1 MGAALLHWWPGSRFL
16 LRNAE
21 SVGRLQYNCS
31 FTRERGCCC
40 QIQTMK
46 IALAQINTTVG
57 DFEGNVGKILH
68 YANLAVERKADLVVF
83 PEMAVCGYPPRD
95 LVERP
100 DFIERSETELSR
112 LTHLLPDIPAL
123 IGYVRS
129 SGVQTGKAVSNAA
142 ALVFRGK
149 VLLDY
154 VKILLPFYDV
164 FDESRY
170 FEPGSTL
177 GVYDLEGVRIGVT
190 ICEDIWNDKN
200 FWRKRLYPRDPVEEI
215 SQAGANI
222 LLNIASSPYS
232 TEKIQ
237 LRYDMLRT
245 IAAEHRIPVA
255 YVNHV
260 GGNDQL
266 ILDGSSLAFGAGGAL
281 LARAK
286 SFEEDLVVFDTT
298 GTQSDIHDA
307 PASEI
312 DAVYR
317 ALLLGTRDYMRKCG
331 FKEAIVGLS
340 GGIDSSVVVT
350 LAADALGPENVHAIA
365 MPGPF
370 SSPGSVTDAEELAK
384 RLGVGFCV
392 IPITSIYDGYLK
404 TLEPS
409 FGGRAAD
416 VAEENIQA
424 RIRGNILM
432 ALSNK
437 LGAMVLSTGNK
448 SELAVGYCTLY
459 GDMAGGLSVIADLPK
474 TMVYS
479 LARYLNRDN
488 ERIPRS
494 CLEKPPSAELKPD
507 QTDQDTLPPYETLDV
522 ILKSIIEE
530 RLCAK
535 DIASKYKV
543 GLSLVEDIM
552 RRVTRAEYKRQQA
565 APALKVTAK
574 AFGIGRRYPIAQK
587 FIG

>member
-1 MGAALLHWWPGSRFL
+1 
-16 LRNAE
+16 
-21 SVGRLQYNCS
+21 
-31 FTRERGCCC
+31 
-40 QIQTMK
+40 MK

-57 DFEGNVGKILH
+57 DFEGNVAKILQ
-68 YANLAVERKADLVVF
+68 YARMALDRKADLVVF

-95 LVERP
+95 LVERH
-100 DFIERSETELSR
+100 DFIEQSEAELSR
-112 LTHLLPDIPAL
+112 LSHLLPDIPAL
-123 IGYVRS
+123 IGYVRAS
-129 SGVQTGKAVSNAA
+129 HVQMGKPVSNAA
-142 ALVFRGK
+142 ALLYRGK

-170 FEPGSTL
+170 FEPGNAV
-177 GVYDLEGVRIGVT
+177 GIFDLEGVRIGIT

-200 FWRKRLYPRDPVEEI
+200 FWRKRLYARDPVEEI
-215 SQAGANI
+215 TQAGAKV
-222 LLNIASSPYS
+222 LLNIASSPYNI
-232 TEKIQ
+232 EKIQ

-245 IAAEHRIPVA
+245 IAAEHHIPVA

-266 ILDGSSLAFGAGGAL
+266 ILDGSSMAFSSNGTL
-281 LARAK
+281 VARAK
-286 SFEEDLVVFDTT
+286 SFEEDLVVFDAA
-298 GTQSDIHDA
+298 GTLADIQDA

-312 DAVYR
+312 EAVYK

-331 FKEAIVGLS
+331 FNEAIVGLS

-350 LAADALGPENVHAIA
+350 VAADALGPENIHAIA
-365 MPGPF
+365 MPGPY
-370 SSPGSVTDAEELAK
+370 SSPGSLTDAEELAK
-384 RLGVGFCV
+384 RLGVDFRV
-392 IPITSIYDGYLK
+392 IPISPIYNDYLQ

-409 FGGRAAD
+409 FKGRAAD
-416 VAEENIQA
+416 ATEENIQA

-474 TMVYS
+474 TMVYA
-479 LARYLNRDN
+479 LARYLNREK
-488 ERIPRS
+488 ERIPLS
-494 CLEKPPSAELKPD
+494 CIEKPPSAELKAD
-507 QTDQDTLPPYETLDV
+507 QTDQDTLPPYEILDV

-535 DIASKYKV
+535 DIAAKYKIDQA
-543 GLSLVEDIM
+543 LVEDVM
-552 RRVTRAEYKRQQA
+552 QRVTRAEYKRQQA

-574 AFGIGRRYPIAQK
+574 AFGMGRRYPIAQK
-587 FIG
+587 FIA

>member
-1 MGAALLHWWPGSRFL
+1 
-16 LRNAE
+16 
-21 SVGRLQYNCS
+21 
-31 FTRERGCCC
+31 
-40 QIQTMK
+40 MK

-57 DFEGNVGKILH
+57 DFEGNVAKVLQ
-68 YANLAVERKADLVVF
+68 YARMAVDRKADLVVF

-95 LVERP
+95 LVERR
-100 DFIERSETELSR
+100 DFIERSEAELSR
-112 LTHLLPDIPAL
+112 LSHLLPDVPAL
-123 IGYVRS
+123 IGYVRAS
-129 SGVQTGKAVSNAA
+129 HVQLGKPVSNAA
-142 ALVFRGK
+142 ALIYRGK

-170 FEPGSTL
+170 FEPGNTV
-177 GVYDLEGVRIGVT
+177 GIFDLEGVRIGIT

-215 SQAGANI
+215 ARAGAKL
-222 LLNIASSPYS
+222 LLNIASSPYG
-232 TEKIQ
+232 TEKLQ

-245 IAAEHRIPVA
+245 IATEHHIPVA

-266 ILDGSSLAFGAGGAL
+266 VLDGSSMAFSAGGTL
-281 LARAK
+281 IARAR
-286 SFEEDLVVFDTT
+286 SFEEDLLVFDTA
-298 GTQSDIHDA
+298 GTAADIHPT

-312 DAVYR
+312 EAVYK

-331 FKEAIVGLS
+331 FKEALVGLS
-340 GGIDSSVVVT
+340 GGIDSSVVAT
-350 LAADALGPENVHAIA
+350 LAADALGPENVRAIA
-365 MPGPF
+365 MPGPY
-370 SSPGSVTDAEELAK
+370 SSPGSLQDAEELAR
-384 RLGVGFCV
+384 RLGIDFRVV
-392 IPITSIYDGYLK
+392 PITSLYEGYLQ
-404 TLEPS
+404 TLGPS
-409 FGGRAAD
+409 FKGRAAD
-416 VAEENIQA
+416 VTEENLQA
-424 RIRGNILM
+424 RVRGNLLM

-459 GDMAGGLSVIADLPK
+459 GDMAGGLSVIADVPK
-474 TMVYS
+474 TMVYA
-479 LARYLNRDN
+479 LARHINREK

-494 CLEKPPSAELKPD
+494 CLEKVPSAELKAN

-535 DIASKYKV
+535 DIAEKYKIE
-543 GLSLVEDIM
+543 LPLVEDVM

-574 AFGIGRRYPIAQK
+574 AFGMGRRYPIAQK

>member
-1 MGAALLHWWPGSRFL
+1 
-16 LRNAE
+16 
-21 SVGRLQYNCS
+21 
-31 FTRERGCCC
+31 
-40 QIQTMK
+40 MK

-57 DFEGNVGKILH
+57 DFEGNVAKILE
-68 YANLAVERKADLVVF
+68 YARMAVDRKADLVVF

-100 DFIERSETELSR
+100 DFIERSEAELSR
-112 LTHLLPDIPAL
+112 LSHLLPDIHAL
-123 IGYVRS
+123 IGYVRAS
-129 SGVQTGKAVSNAA
+129 RVQTGKAVSNAA
-142 ALVFRGK
+142 ALVYRGNL
-149 VLLDY
+149 LLDY

-170 FEPGSTL
+170 FEPGNAV
-177 GVYDLEGVRIGVT
+177 GIFDLQGVRIGIT

-215 SQAGANI
+215 TQAGAKV

-237 LRYDMLRT
+237 LRHDMLRT

-266 ILDGSSLAFGAGGAL
+266 ILDGSSMAFGAGGSL
-281 LARAK
+281 IARAK
-286 SFEEDLVVFDTT
+286 SFEEDLVVFDTA
-298 GTQSDIHDA
+298 GTQADIHDA
-307 PASEI
+307 PSSEI
-312 DAVYR
+312 GAVYG

-340 GGIDSSVVVT
+340 GGIDSSVVAT
-350 LAADALGPENVHAIA
+350 LAADALGPENVRAIA
-365 MPGPF
+365 MPGPY
-370 SSPGSVTDAEELAK
+370 SSGGSLSDAEELAR
-384 RLGVGFCV
+384 RLGIDFQI
-392 IPITSIYDGYLK
+392 IPISSIYDGYLQ
-404 TLEPS
+404 TLESS
-409 FGGRAAD
+409 FQGRAVD
-416 VAEENIQA
+416 VTEENIQA

-432 ALSNK
+432 GLSNK

-474 TMVYS
+474 TMVYT
-479 LARYLNRDN
+479 LARYLNRET

-494 CLEKPPSAELKPD
+494 SIEKPPSAELRAG

-535 DIASKYKV
+535 DIAKKYRID
-543 GLSLVEDIM
+543 LALVEDVM

-574 AFGIGRRYPIAQK
+574 AFGMGRRYPIAQK

>member
-1 MGAALLHWWPGSRFL
+1 
-16 LRNAE
+16 
-21 SVGRLQYNCS
+21 
-31 FTRERGCCC
+31 
-40 QIQTMK
+40 MK

-57 DFEGNVGKILH
+57 DFEGNVAKILQ
-68 YANLAVERKADLVVF
+68 YAKMAADRQADLVVF

-95 LVERP
+95 LVERR
-100 DFIERSETELSR
+100 DFIERSESELSR
-112 LTHLLPDIPAL
+112 LSHLLPGIPAL
-123 IGYVRS
+123 IGYVRAS
-129 SGVQTGKAVSNAA
+129 HVQLGKPVSNAA
-142 ALVFRGK
+142 ALVYRGK

-170 FEPGSTL
+170 FEPGNSV
-177 GVYDLEGVRIGVT
+177 GIFDLQGLRIGVT

-215 SQAGANI
+215 TRAGAKL

-245 IAAEHRIPVA
+245 IAAEHQIPVA

-266 ILDGSSLAFGAGGAL
+266 VLDGSSLAFGAGGTL

-286 SFEEDLVVFDTT
+286 SFEEDLVIFDTT
-298 GTQSDIHDA
+298 GAMADIHSA
-307 PASEI
+307 PESEI
-312 DAVYR
+312 EAVYR

-340 GGIDSSVVVT
+340 GGIDSSVVAT

-365 MPGPF
+365 MPGPY
-370 SSPGSVTDAEELAK
+370 SSEGSLRDAEDLAK
-384 RLGVGFCV
+384 RLDVDFRV
-392 IPITSIYDGYLK
+392 IPIMSIYDGYIQALK
-404 TLEPS
+404 PS
-409 FGGRAAD
+409 FEGMPAD
-416 VAEENIQA
+416 VTEENIQA

-459 GDMAGGLSVIADLPK
+459 GDMAGGLSVIADVPK
-474 TMVYS
+474 TEVYA
-479 LARYLNRDN
+479 LARYINRER
-488 ERIPRS
+488 ERIPRA
-494 CLEKPPSAELKPD
+494 CLEKAPSAELKPN
-507 QTDQDTLPPYETLDV
+507 QTDQDTLPPYEVLDA
-522 ILKSIIEE
+522 ILKGIIEE

-535 DIASKYKV
+535 EIAAKYRFDLK
-543 GLSLVEDIM
+543 LVEDIA
-552 RRVTRAEYKRQQA
+552 RRVARAEYKRQQA
-565 APALKVTAK
+565 APAIKVTAK
-574 AFGIGRRYPIAQK
+574 AFGMGRRYPIAQK
-587 FIG
+587 FIC

>member
-1 MGAALLHWWPGSRFL
+1 
-16 LRNAE
+16 
-21 SVGRLQYNCS
+21 
-31 FTRERGCCC
+31 
-40 QIQTMK
+40 MK

-57 DFEGNVGKILH
+57 DFEGNVAKILQ
-68 YANLAVERKADLVVF
+68 YARMAVERKADLVVF

-95 LVERP
+95 LVEKQ
-100 DFIERSETELSR
+100 DFIDRSEAELSR
-112 LTHLLPDIPAL
+112 LSHLLPDIPAL
-123 IGYVRS
+123 IGYVRAS
-129 SGVQTGKAVSNAA
+129 RVQTGKAVSNAA
-142 ALVFRGK
+142 ALVYRGK
-149 VLLDY
+149 VLVDY

-170 FEPGSTL
+170 FEPGNTV
-177 GVYDLEGVRIGVT
+177 GVFDLEGVRIGIT

-215 SQAGANI
+215 TRAGAKL

-237 LRYDMLRT
+237 LRHDMLRT
-245 IAAEHRIPVA
+245 IAAEHKIPVA

-266 ILDGSSLAFGAGGAL
+266 VLDGSSLAFNAAGTL
-281 LARAK
+281 IARAK
-286 SFEEDLVVFDTT
+286 SFEEDLVVFDAS
-298 GTQSDIHDA
+298 GTLADIHDA

-312 DAVYR
+312 ESVYK
-317 ALLLGTRDYMRKCG
+317 ALLLGMRDYMRKCG

-340 GGIDSSVVVT
+340 GGIDSAVVVT

-365 MPGPF
+365 MPGPY
-370 SSPGSVTDAEELAK
+370 SSTGSVRDAEDLAK
-384 RLGVGFCV
+384 RLGVEFRV
-392 IPITSIYDGYLK
+392 IPISSIFDGYLH
-404 TLEPS
+404 TLKAS
-409 FGGRAAD
+409 FEGRAAD
-416 VAEENIQA
+416 VTEENIQA

-474 TMVYS
+474 TMVYA
-479 LARYLNRDN
+479 LARYLNREQ

-494 CLEKPPSAELKPD
+494 CIEKPPSAELKPN
-507 QTDQDTLPPYETLDV
+507 QKDQDTLPPYDTLDL
-522 ILKSIIEE
+522 ILKGIIED
-530 RLCAK
+530 RLSPR
-535 DIASKYKV
+535 DIAAKYKID
-543 GLSLVEDIM
+543 LALVDDVV

-574 AFGIGRRYPIAQK
+574 AFGMGRRYPIAQR

>member
-1 MGAALLHWWPGSRFL
+1 
-16 LRNAE
+16 
-21 SVGRLQYNCS
+21 
-31 FTRERGCCC
+31 
-40 QIQTMK
+40 MK

-57 DFEGNVGKILH
+57 DFEGNVAKILH
-68 YANLAVERKADLVVF
+68 CARIAVDRNSDLVVF

-95 LVERP
+95 LVERR
-100 DFIERSETELSR
+100 DFIERSEAELSR
-112 LTHLLPDIPAL
+112 LSHLLPDIPAL
-123 IGYVRS
+123 IGYVRAS
-129 SGVQTGKAVSNAA
+129 HAQLGKPVCNAA
-142 ALVFRGK
+142 ALVYRGK

-170 FEPGSTL
+170 FEPGNAV
-177 GVYDLEGVRIGVT
+177 GIFDLEGTRIGIT

-215 SQAGANI
+215 TRAGAKL

-232 TEKIQ
+232 TEKLQ
-237 LRYDMLRT
+237 LRHDMLRT

-266 ILDGSSLAFGAGGAL
+266 ILDGSSLAFSAGGTL
-281 LARAK
+281 IARAK

-298 GTQSDIHDA
+298 GTQADIHPA
-307 PASEI
+307 PESEI
-312 DAVYR
+312 DAVYK

-340 GGIDSSVVVT
+340 GGIDSSVVAT
-350 LAADALGPENVHAIA
+350 LAADALGPQNVHAIA
-365 MPGPF
+365 MPGPY
-370 SSPGSVTDAEELAK
+370 SSPGSLQDAEELAR
-384 RLGVGFCV
+384 RLGIDFRVV
-392 IPITSIYDGYLK
+392 PISSIYDGYID

-409 FGGRAAD
+409 FKGRTAD
-416 VAEENIQA
+416 VTEENIQA

-432 ALSNK
+432 AFSNK

-459 GDMAGGLSVIADLPK
+459 GDMAGGLSVIADVPK
-474 TMVYS
+474 TMVYA
-479 LARYLNRDN
+479 LARYLNREK
-488 ERIPRS
+488 ERIPRP
-494 CLEKPPSAELKPD
+494 CIEKPPSAELRPD
-507 QTDQDTLPPYETLDV
+507 QKDQDTLPPYEALDV

-535 DIASKYKV
+535 DIAAKYKV
-543 GLSLVEDIM
+543 ELPLVEDVM
-552 RRVTRAEYKRQQA
+552 RRLTRAEYKRQQA

-574 AFGIGRRYPIAQK
+574 AFGMGRRYPIAQK
-587 FIG
+587 FTG